1 MNDER
6 TKAAATAALNRYLM
20 QHRLRRTPE
29 RYAILDKVFSLSEHF
44 FVDTLHRMLDADGY
58 HVSRA
63 TVYNTMEI
71 LVDAG
76 LVRRHNFGS
85 TPAQYEKVAGITNH
99 HHLVCTQC
107 GKVKEVKDAE
117 IDRMLASKRYASFHP
132 AYADLYI
139 YGVCS
144 RCARR
149 PKPSSRTKE

>member
-44 FVDTLHRMLDADGY
+44 FVDTLHRMLDDDGY

-149 PKPSSRTKE
+149 PKPSAKTKE

>member
-6 TKAAATAALNRYLM
+6 TKTAATAALNRYLM

-44 FVDTLHRMLDADGY
+44 FVDTLRRMLDADGY

-63 TVYNTMEI
+63 TVYNTMDI

-107 GKVKEVKDAE
+107 GKVREVKDAE
-117 IDRMLASKRYASFHP
+117 IDRLLASRRYSAFHP

-144 RCARR
+144 RCARK
-149 PKPSSRTKE
+149 PKLSARKKE

>member
-44 FVDTLHRMLDADGY
+44 FVGTLHRMLDADGY

-107 GKVKEVKDAE
+107 GKVREVKDAE
-117 IDRMLASKRYASFHP
+117 IDRLLSSKRYTSFHP

-149 PKPSSRTKE
+149 PRPSAKNKE